1 MYIVCQLMRI
11 LIICRIEKFQ
21 FDICNF
27 DRVIDIFG
35 FDRIY
40 YDIFMMLCVYDTEI
54 NMYET
59 IIMTI
64 IYDAF

>member
-1 MYIVCQLMRI
+1 MRI

-21 FDICNF
+21 YVLCSF
-27 DRVIDIFG
+27 DRVIDIFR

-54 NMYET
+54 NMYEK

>member
-1 MYIVCQLMRI
+1 M
-11 LIICRIEKFQ
+11 
-21 FDICNF
+21 CNF
-27 DRVIDIFG
+27 DRVIDIFRS
-35 FDRIY
+35 DRIY